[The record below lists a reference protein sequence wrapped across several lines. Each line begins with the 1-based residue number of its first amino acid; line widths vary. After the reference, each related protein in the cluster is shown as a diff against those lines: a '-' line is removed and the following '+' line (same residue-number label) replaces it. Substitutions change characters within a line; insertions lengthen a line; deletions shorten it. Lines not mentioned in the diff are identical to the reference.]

1 MPKNSG
7 LRFIFSCQPLHKKK
21 MKRNISIRVAVIVAV
36 CVTTLGGIFLGFKA
50 ITQPEFK
57 GRVDFEFKHKESQ
70 LKMGIERE

>member
-1 MPKNSG
+1 MIKNSKSQTNC
-7 LRFIFSCQPLHKKK
+7 FISF
-21 MKRNISIRVAVIVAV
+21 RVTVIVAV
-36 CVTTLGGIFLGFKA
+36 CVTTLVLGYKA

>member
-1 MPKNSG
+1 
-7 LRFIFSCQPLHKKK
+7 
-21 MKRNISIRVAVIVAV
+21 MKRNISIRTTQTMKRSISTRVTVVIAV
-36 CVTTLGGIFLGFKA
+36 CSMTLGGIFLGCKA